1 MTACRHA
8 YPIDR
13 VGTLTATQPKLG
25 LKKDNHSTLKTY
37 IKRLMVV
44 SALASTAATP
54 MAFADA
60 TPNQI
65 NAYRVY
71 AHERIFNFDQF
82 ICFDKLIVRESHY
95 NDVATNGNHYGLAQG
110 IYKPL
115 LRMSGYQQIDWAIA
129 YIQRR
134 YTNSCNAL
142 KHSYRYG
149 WY

>member
-1 MTACRHA
+1 MSPACRHA
-8 YPIDR
+8 YPIDK

-25 LKKDNHSTLKTY
+25 LKKEQSFKQF
-37 IKRLMVV
+37 IKRVMVV
-44 SALASTAATP
+44 SALASTAATSI
-54 MAFADA
+54 ASAA
-60 TPNQI
+60 SSANQI

-82 ICFDKLIVRESHY
+82 VCFDKLIQRESHY

-110 IYKPL
+110 IYRPL

-134 YTNSCNAL
+134 YINECNAL